1 MVNLDSIAN
10 NVDYEPGDQNQRI
23 IKFEFSFTAR
33 TYIPQPMVR
42 KKAVLATKI
51 DLYDGVE
58 EQRIAEVLGRIEE
71 SVENIERQTDD

>member
-1 MVNLDSIAN
+1 
-10 NVDYEPGDQNQRI
+10 
-23 IKFEFSFTAR
+23 
-33 TYIPQPMVR
+33 MVR